1 MAHPPKVPKLCDDLK
16 CYIAMHCRP
25 GRRLPAE
32 RTLARIMGVST
43 RTLGTALR
51 KLVEEKRIA
60 RNTHG
65 TFVCDAEISTRT
77 DESLTLLLPSSDFAF
92 SCVPVSRL
100 ANQQMI
106 SGALAAARKYRRRIV
121 TIPVTDSNNRD
132 DINPLQLSHL
142 GPGSM
147 VMFQSDWYE
156 RLFPLFL
163 ERECRLAFL
172 NCGSY
177 RPEMIPPGID
187 CYLVNFGGYQLN
199 LFLKSFEWFTAAG
212 AKKILFAGDPRT
224 RVLSPVKTHLAD
236 FLRQN
241 PGRAEIRRWDAGLNC
256 LQWAEWLKQTFTK
269 GGFDGLMLYP
279 DPFQYYDPELDFYEL
294 TGIPDTLPLLIT
306 DSSLLNQPRLAAH
319 AGLIRIPRERYSM
332 EAAEFL
338 LSGRHGVKFTEAE
351 YEIGPASNYDQI
363 ENMV

>member
-16 CYIAMHCRP
+16 CYIDMHCRP
-25 GRRLPAE
+25 GGRLPAE
-32 RTLARIMGVST
+32 RTLAKIMGVST

-51 KLVEEKRIA
+51 KLVEENRVV
-60 RNTHG
+60 RNPKG
-65 TFVCDAEISTRT
+65 TFVCDAEISART
-77 DESLTLLLPSSDFAF
+77 DEVLTLLLPCSDFSF
-92 SCVPVSRL
+92 SGEPVSRL

-106 SGALAAARKYRRRIV
+106 SGALAAARKFHRRVI
-121 TIPVTDSNNRD
+121 TIPVTDSNDPD
-132 DINPLQLSHL
+132 DINPIQLSHL

-156 RLFPLFL
+156 RLFPLFQ
-163 ERECRLAFL
+163 ERKCRLAFL

-177 RPEMIPPGID
+177 RPEMLPPGLD

-199 LFLKSFEWFTAAG
+199 LFLKSLEWFTAAG
-212 AKKILFAGDPRT
+212 AKKILFAGDSRT

-236 FLRQN
+236 FLRRN
-241 PGRAEIRRWDAGLNC
+241 PDRAEIRRWDAGLNY
-256 LQWAEWLKQTFTK
+256 LQWAEWLKKTVAQ

-306 DSSLLNQPRLAAH
+306 DSSLLEQPRLAAH
-319 AGLIRIPRERYSM
+319 AGLIRIPRERYSRD
-332 EAAEFL
+332 AAEFL
-338 LSGRHGVKFTEAE
+338 LSGRHGVEFVTAE
-351 YEIGPASNYDQI
+351 YTIQPASQFPSAGFA
-363 ENMV
+363 

>member
-25 GRRLPAE
+25 GGRLPSE

-51 KLVEEKRIA
+51 KLVEEKRIV

-65 TFVCDAEISTRT
+65 TFVCDAEISART
-77 DESLTLLLPSSDFAF
+77 DEVLTVLLPSSDFSF
-92 SCVPVSRL
+92 SGEPVSRL

-106 SGALAAARKYRRRIV
+106 DGALAAARKFRQRVI
-121 TIPVTDSNNRD
+121 TIPVTDSNDPD

-163 ERECRLAFL
+163 ERKCRLAFL

-177 RPEMIPPGID
+177 RPEMLPPGLD

-199 LFLKSFEWFTAAG
+199 LFLKSLEWFTAAG
-212 AKKILFAGDPRT
+212 AKKILFAGDSRT

-236 FLRQN
+236 FLRRN
-241 PGRAEIRRWDAGLNC
+241 PDRAEIRRWDAGLNY
-256 LQWAEWLKQTFTK
+256 LQWAEWLKKTVAQ

-294 TGIPDTLPLLIT
+294 TGFPDSMPLLLT
-306 DSSLLNQPRLAAH
+306 DSSLLKQPRLAAH
-319 AGLIRIPRERYSM
+319 AGLIRIPRERYSRD
-332 EAAEFL
+332 AAEFL
-338 LSGRHGVKFTEAE
+338 LSGRHGAEFVNAE
-351 YEIGPASNYDQI
+351 YTIQSSFY
-363 ENMV
+363 